1 MDAINGFIAE
11 HPSVL
16 IMVIVFFLILFLY
29 FIFKKLIKLI
39 LVILVILLLGG
50 GYYFVKNPDNINKSI
65 DTVNAGIDELVDK
78 SKNFYKDVK
87 ELFAKGKEI
96 PGNID
101 KMLKDSKEKA
111 GKL

>member
-1 MDAINGFIAE
+1 MEAIIGFITE

-29 FIFKKLIKLI
+29 FIFKRLIKFI
-39 LVILVILLLGG
+39 FVVLVILLLGG
-50 GYYFVKNPDNINKSI
+50 GYFFIKDPNNIKKSI

-78 SKNFYKDVK
+78 SKNFYKDIKV
-87 ELFAKGKEI
+87 LFEKGKEV
-96 PGNID
+96 PGDLN

-111 GKL
+111 GK